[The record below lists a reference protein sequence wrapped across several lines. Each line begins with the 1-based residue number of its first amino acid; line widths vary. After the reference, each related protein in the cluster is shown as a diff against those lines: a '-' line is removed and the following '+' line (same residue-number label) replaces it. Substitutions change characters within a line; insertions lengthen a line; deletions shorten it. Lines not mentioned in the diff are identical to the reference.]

1 MSFSYKTWQLE
12 RVNSSIRQE
21 RGEDYVDYV
30 RRNTST
36 RRLVDPERLVH
47 GLANLNNGT
56 PHRTICNVILHQY
69 EVARDV
75 GDWRWIE
82 ALRRECS
89 TILCSARWV
98 DDHLP
103 SLVHE
108 THSQKRVR
116 PSVTASS
123 ATPASMC
130 VDIHLRS
137 NLDLQFERENT
148 VDGKHQT
155 PYVTP
160 VMEASAYRHG
170 FSKECPVSTRED
182 PYLNENFHYDKTKP
196 KTITSAHTVEA
207 NEGSMEI
214 PSKRVRLD
222 CDYQELTQE
231 VKLQFPSSFQK
242 CPFLGCDVREKK
254 IKRHAQSKHLP
265 RIFNDIKPIRS
276 LDDKSLCQLQ
286 MSALSSLVKSA
297 LGPDAD
303 LLTAVDYLNCS
314 NIIPSNAVV
323 HVDTASSMHRLCSH
337 QGWMEPSEG
346 FRLSPINSPAVLVH
360 WRCLVALMSLLQP
373 MQCEEF
379 RVHGR
384 VISDMQS
391 VTNTSDIGGSNVNTL
406 TEDNFKVFDVHYG
419 SDFEIPYQPVP
430 HVVSHSKTNALEVQ
444 ESSTSNVNEAFDSHF
459 HLDHTCAR
467 IWGHYSPSGNTMED
481 LHSVINQSSFQPK
494 LKVNIVG
501 GVINYSEPS
510 AHPEF
515 IQAGGSWGIALGVHP
530 KHVSELTA
538 EKLLRLKNLLDHPSV
553 VGLGETGLDRTVPV
567 KLWRQQEKVFRQVL
581 SLVRQNKV
589 LILHL
594 RGTPADRIG
603 IDVHARC
610 MQILKKFCGYTQ
622 PIHVHCFTGDTEL
635 VTEWMSNFSNVYFGF
650 TGAVENFSSDQVAGL
665 QSVPL
670 NRILLETDSPSMRP
684 GGGNINTPAFIG
696 DVASLVASKL
706 QIPEHRLLKETVQ
719 NGHRLYGC

>member
-47 GLANLNNGT
+47 GLANLNDGT
-56 PHRTICNVILHQY
+56 PHRTICSVILHQY
-69 EVARDV
+69 ELARDV

-108 THSQKRVR
+108 AHSQKRVCR
-116 PSVTASS
+116 SVTASS
-123 ATPASMC
+123 L
-130 VDIHLRS
+130 H
-137 NLDLQFERENT
+137 
-148 VDGKHQT
+148 
-155 PYVTP
+155 
-160 VMEASAYRHG
+160 
-170 FSKECPVSTRED
+170 
-182 PYLNENFHYDKTKP
+182 P

-254 IKRHAQSKHLP
+254 IKRHAQRKHLP

-323 HVDTASSMHRLCSH
+323 HVDTASSMHRLCSY
-337 QGWMEPSEG
+337 QGWTEPSEG

-373 MQCEEF
+373 LQCEEF

-384 VISDMQS
+384 VISDMRS
-391 VTNTSDIGGSNVNTL
+391 VTNTSDIGGSDVNTL
-406 TEDNFKVFDVHYG
+406 TEDKFKVVDVHYG
-419 SDFEIPYQPVP
+419 SDFEIPHQSAP

-515 IQAGGSWGIALGVHP
+515 IQAGGSYGIALGVHP

-581 SLVRQNKV
+581 SLVHQNKV

-622 PIHVHCFTGDTEL
+622 LIHVHCFTGDTEL

-719 NGHRLYGC
+719 NGRRLYGC

>member
-1 MSFSYKTWQLE
+1 
-12 RVNSSIRQE
+12 
-21 RGEDYVDYV
+21 
-30 RRNTST
+30 
-36 RRLVDPERLVH
+36 
-47 GLANLNNGT
+47 
-56 PHRTICNVILHQY
+56 
-69 EVARDV
+69 
-75 GDWRWIE
+75 
-82 ALRRECS
+82 
-89 TILCSARWV
+89 
-98 DDHLP
+98 
-103 SLVHE
+103 
-108 THSQKRVR
+108 
-116 PSVTASS
+116 
-123 ATPASMC
+123 
-130 VDIHLRS
+130 
-137 NLDLQFERENT
+137 
-148 VDGKHQT
+148 
-155 PYVTP
+155 
-160 VMEASAYRHG
+160 
-170 FSKECPVSTRED
+170 
-182 PYLNENFHYDKTKP
+182 
-196 KTITSAHTVEA
+196 
-207 NEGSMEI
+207 MEI
-214 PSKRVRLD
+214 PSKRVHLD

-265 RIFNDIKPIRS
+265 KIFNDIKPIRS

-303 LLTAVDYLNCS
+303 LLTAVDCLNCS

-323 HVDTASSMHRLCSH
+323 HVDTASSMHRLCSY
-337 QGWMEPSEG
+337 QGWTEPSEG

-384 VISDMQS
+384 VISDMRS
-391 VTNTSDIGGSNVNTL
+391 VTNTSDIGGSDVNTL
-406 TEDNFKVFDVHYG
+406 TKDKFKVVDVHYG
-419 SDFEIPYQPVP
+419 SDFEIPHQSAP

-515 IQAGGSWGIALGVHP
+515 IQAGGSYGIALGVHP

-622 PIHVHCFTGDTEL
+622 PIHVHCFMGDTEL

-650 TGAVENFSSDQVAGL
+650 TGAVENFCSDQVAGL

-670 NRILLETDSPSMRP
+670 NRILLETDSPFMRP

-706 QIPEHRLLKETVQ
+706 QIPEHCLLKETFQ
-719 NGHRLYGC
+719 NGRRLYGC